1 MAGPIKGSALPIR
14 TAAAN
19 TDRIVVVANTSGN
32 GAVLATVN
40 VSDVLS
46 TAIISSITNVVGG
59 YTASLDAN
67 GTFHI
72 PAQIGINP
80 TLGPYAN
87 DTAAALAG
95 IALHTLYYDSTGTV
109 KIRLV

>member
-1 MAGPIKGSALPIR
+1 MAGGIKASSLPIR
-14 TAAAN
+14 TSVAN

-46 TAIISSITNVVGG
+46 NVVVSSLNNVVGG
-59 YTASLDAN
+59 YTANLDSN

-72 PAQIGINP
+72 PAQIAINP
-80 TLGPYAN
+80 TLGPYA
-87 DTAAALAG
+87 DDAAAATAG
-95 IALHTLYYDSTGTV
+95 IALNTLYYDTTGTV